1 MSYGRRKYLTVPY
14 QPYRTDHTDI
24 PHEYDFLTKI
34 IWCYLSCPQDIPQ
47 TFHRTLEEINFV
59 PTLEKVKEWL
69 SRFAENERQLDN
81 LMERIEMLRSRLEAP
96 GSPTLSGMPRGGGDG
111 VDMIG
116 RKLIAIEALEEQA
129 QGLLARSRS
138 LYAETNR
145 AIDEITGKRSS
156 DLRAALKMRYLDLA
170 DWEEINIML
179 WSGKANFFDHV
190 ESYSRR
196 TFRLHGEALEAML
209 YIVPDFQGTENKTES
224 EEEGNGTRRTYENLG
239 QARRA
244 DNQNWSPGSGSKAD

>member
-1 MSYGRRKYLTVPY
+1 M
-14 QPYRTDHTDI
+14 
-24 PHEYDFLTKI
+24 
-34 IWCYLSCPQDIPQ
+34 
-47 TFHRTLEEINFV
+47 

-81 LMERIEMLRSRLEAP
+81 LMERIETLRSRLGAP

-145 AIDEITGKRSS
+145 AIDEITGKRSP

-170 DWEEINIML
+170 SWEEITAML
-179 WSGKANFFDHV
+179 WSSKENFSDNV

-209 YIVPDFQGTENKTES
+209 DILPGFQGTENKTES
-224 EEEGNGTRRTYENLG
+224 EEAENGTRRTYENPG

-244 DNQNWSPGSGSKAD
+244 DTQGRSPGSSCKAD